1 MLLNFWELLLKICIF
16 LLPRCYPINSVF
28 HVFVEAFFPLTIR
41 VPMVTKLFRLV
52 ACYEELSPINIMISQ
67 RIGFDESRD
76 KKNIFQPAEDPSTHT
91 RQGADVV

>member
-1 MLLNFWELLLKICIF
+1 
-16 LLPRCYPINSVF
+16 
-28 HVFVEAFFPLTIR
+28 
-41 VPMVTKLFRLV
+41 MVTKLFRLV

-76 KKNIFQPAEDPSTHT
+76 KKNIFQPAEDPSTQT